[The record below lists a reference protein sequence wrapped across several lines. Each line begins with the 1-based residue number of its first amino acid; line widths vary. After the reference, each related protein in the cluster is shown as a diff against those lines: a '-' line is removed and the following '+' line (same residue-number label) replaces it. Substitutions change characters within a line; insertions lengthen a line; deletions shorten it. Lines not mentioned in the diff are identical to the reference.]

1 MISHTIT
8 PGTLHSNTH
17 LREVDMRITAILV
30 FTAAIAAAVLT
41 GCGSSSTG
49 PSGPVDYFPLA
60 IGNTW
65 NFSID
70 GYLIQAGSADTILLE
85 GTLQRAIVDT
95 TQHQQGFEV
104 WVLKDIVAITF
115 IQGDT
120 TITMRDTSFAYTFE
134 TSNEVLA
141 YDDTVSTD
149 HEIVSKLPVT
159 VGETWEPYSYDS
171 TTVREVLSVTAS
183 VPTPAGNFT
192 GCAHFRDT
200 DSAYPEENFEFWL
213 APGVGFCKIIIH
225 EVDSTEVHY
234 DGELESYVVN

>member
-1 MISHTIT
+1 
-8 PGTLHSNTH
+8 
-17 LREVDMRITAILV
+17 MRITAILV
-30 FTAAIAAAVLT
+30 FTAVLAAAVLT

-49 PSGPVDYFPLA
+49 PSGPVDYFPIA

-70 GYLIQAGSADTILLE
+70 GYLIPAGSADTILLDGILE
-85 GTLQRAIVDT
+85 RVIVDT

-104 WVLKDIVAITF
+104 WVLKDISAVTF

-120 TITMRDTSFAYTFE
+120 TVTMRDTSFMYTFE
-134 TSNEVLA
+134 TSNEILA

-159 VGETWEPYSYDS
+159 VGETWEPYSDDS

-183 VPTPAGNFT
+183 VSVPAGSFT

-200 DSAYPEENFEFWL
+200 DSEYPDDNYEFWL
-213 APGVGFCKIIIH
+213 APGVGFCRIINH
-225 EVDSTEVHY
+225 MVDSTEVIHF